1 MVIAR
6 EKQIL
11 GAWRG
16 KSTFSQMPVVSAIS
30 YDPRSCSL
38 GTSRK
43 VWGSPSPVTL
53 SPILYL
59 FLRMERD
66 AAFTQK
72 KAERACLRV
81 HLRDKYRLP
90 KVRKGLIVP

>member
-1 MVIAR
+1 M
-6 EKQIL
+6 
-11 GAWRG
+11 
-16 KSTFSQMPVVSAIS
+16 
-30 YDPRSCSL
+30 
-38 GTSRK
+38 
-43 VWGSPSPVTL
+43 TL

-90 KVRKGLIVP
+90 KVRKGLIVPK